1 MRKVRHISVFILVS
15 ALAIVFLFPFY
26 VAVLMAF
33 KSPQETYDAFYALP
47 AKLDLANFAHAW
59 DTSHY
64 PTAFMN
70 SLIITVVAIGL
81 IVTISAMAGYSIAR
95 RNKKF
100 YQMFFVLFLAGMMVP
115 FQITMLPI
123 YKLGKT
129 LHMIDT
135 HWGIILI
142 YGGAG
147 IQMGVLFYTGF
158 IRAISR
164 EIEEAATIDGCST
177 PGIFFRIIL
186 PLLKPVTAT
195 VLVLNALYIWNDFLL
210 PLLFLQDASYRT
222 IPLQQYFFFG
232 QYSSDLN
239 LAFAYAVMGMVP
251 IIVFFLFMQ
260 KYIIKGIAAGAVKG

>member
-1 MRKVRHISVFILVS
+1 MKVKHTAVFCIVL
-15 ALAIVFLFPFY
+15 ALALVFLFPFY
-26 VAVLMAF
+26 IAVLMAF
-33 KSPQETYDAFYALP
+33 KSAKETYDSFYALP
-47 AKLDLANFAHAW
+47 SALDFSNFLHAW
-59 DTSHY
+59 DTSRY
-64 PTAFMN
+64 PTAFLN
-70 SLIITVVAIGL
+70 SLIITVAAILL
-81 IVTISAMAGYSIAR
+81 IVIISAMAGYSIAR

-158 IRAISR
+158 IRAISQ
-164 EIEEAATIDGCST
+164 EIEEAARIDGCTT
-177 PGIFFRIIL
+177 PGIFFRIII

-210 PLLFLQDASYRT
+210 PLLFLQDVSYRT

-251 IIVFFLFMQ
+251 IIIFFLFMQ